1 MSTTYTGIHLLEN
14 GENGEPRFSELASS
28 IRRNTDSICRMSVSS
43 DYVSYSLENCSYL
56 MVNLHNR
63 DVKGFSTI
71 YEYDDYLYIDVICNS
86 PGDTY
91 HNMVTRTSNPDI
103 KTGKHMINAV
113 IELAKS
119 RGKGFVRLSALM
131 DVISYYHYLGF
142 TFMLESKKGDRR
154 GFIKRDVQSLN
165 TALKK
170 LKENEKIIE
179 KKLEVDFLTRYEE
192 IEHDKIAADANDKLY
207 KVIKNYPGFYSEK
220 KQAEIATLKGVERIA
235 DIPENG
241 VPMIYTIPMSRSRSR
256 SPARSRSNGRARR
269 STARGGYRIN
279 TKSRTRR
286 RR

>member
-1 MSTTYTGIHLLEN
+1 MSTYAGIHLLEN
-14 GENGEPRFSELASS
+14 GEPRFRELARS

-43 DYVSYSLENCSYL
+43 EYVSYSLENCSYL

-71 YEYDDYLYIDVICNS
+71 YEYDGYLYIDVICNS

-91 HNMVTRTSNPDI
+91 HNMVTRTSNPNI
-103 KTGKHMINAV
+103 KTGKDMINAV

-142 TFMLESKKGDRR
+142 TFMLESESGDRR
-154 GFIKRDVQSLN
+154 GFIKRDVQALN
-165 TALKK
+165 LALKK
-170 LKENEKIIE
+170 LKENEK
-179 KKLEVDFLTRYEE
+179 KMADKLQYAILTADEE
-192 IEHDKIAADANDKLY
+192 YQHDIIAADANEKLY
-207 KVIKNYPGFYSEK
+207 KVIKHYPGFYSEK
-220 KQAEIATLKGVERIA
+220 KQAEIATLKGHTRVA

-241 VPMIYTIPMSRSRSR
+241 VPMIYTIPRSRSR

-269 STARGGYRIN
+269 STARGGYRFN

>member
-1 MSTTYTGIHLLEN
+1 MSTYAGIHLFRN
-14 GENGEPRFSELASS
+14 GETSFVGLARS

-43 DYVSYSLENCSYL
+43 SYVSQSLDDCDYL
-56 MVNLHNR
+56 FVNLHNR

-71 YEYDDYLYIDVICNS
+71 FEHDDYLYIDVICNS

-91 HNMVTRTSNPDI
+91 HNMVTRTSNPNI
-103 KTGKHMINAV
+103 KTGRDMINAV

-142 TFMLESKKGDRR
+142 TFMLESESGDRR
-154 GFIKRDVQSLN
+154 GFIKRDVQALN
-165 TALKK
+165 SALKK
-170 LKENEKIIE
+170 LKENEK
-179 KKLEVDFLTRYEE
+179 KMADKLQYDILSADEE
-192 IEHDKIAADANDKLY
+192 YQHDIIAADANEKLY

-220 KQAEIATLKGVERIA
+220 KQAEIATLKGTERIA

-241 VPMIYTIPMSRSRSR
+241 VPMIYTISRSRSRSR

-269 STARGGYRIN
+269 TRARGGYRFN
-279 TKSRTRR
+279 SKSRTRR

>member
-1 MSTTYTGIHLLEN
+1 MSAYAGIHLLEN
-14 GENGEPRFSELASS
+14 GEPRFRELARS

-43 DYVSYSLENCSYL
+43 SYVSQSLDGCDYL
-56 MVNLHNR
+56 FVNLHNR

-71 YEYDDYLYIDVICNS
+71 YEYDGYLYIDVICNS

-91 HNMVTRTSNPDI
+91 HNMVTRTSNPNI

-142 TFMLESKKGDRR
+142 TFMLESESGDRR
-154 GFIKRDVQSLN
+154 GFIKRDVQALN
-165 TALKK
+165 SALKK
-170 LKENEKIIE
+170 LKENEKKIAD
-179 KKLEVDFLTRYEE
+179 KLQYAILTADEE
-192 IEHDKIAADANDKLY
+192 YQHDIIAADANKILY

-220 KQAEIATLKGVERIA
+220 KQAEIATLKGTERIA

-241 VPMIYTIPMSRSRSR
+241 VPMIYTIPRSRSRSR

-269 STARGGYRIN
+269 TRARGGYQF
-279 TKSRTRR
+279 TSKSRTRR

>member
-1 MSTTYTGIHLLEN
+1 MSTYAGIHLFKY
-14 GENGEPRFSELASS
+14 GEPTFSELGRS
-28 IRRNTDSICRMSVSS
+28 IRRNTESICRMSVSS
-43 DYVSYSLENCSYL
+43 GYVSHSLENCRYL
-56 MVNLHNR
+56 MVNLHNG

-91 HNMVTRTSNPDI
+91 HNMVTRTSNPNI
-103 KTGKHMINAV
+103 KTGRDMINAV

-142 TFMLESKKGDRR
+142 TFMLESESGDRR
-154 GFIKRDVQSLN
+154 GFIKRDVQALN
-165 TALKK
+165 NALKR

-179 KKLEVDFLTRYEE
+179 KKLEVDVLTRDEE
-192 IEHDKIAADANDKLY
+192 DQHDKIAADANDKIY
-207 KVIKNYPGFYSEK
+207 KVIKHYPGFYSEK
-220 KQAEIATLKGVERIA
+220 KQAEIATLKGHTRVA

-241 VPMIYTIPMSRSRSR
+241 VPMIYTIPRSRSRSR

-269 STARGGYRIN
+269 STARGGYRFN

>member
-1 MSTTYTGIHLLEN
+1 MSAYAGIHLF
-14 GENGEPRFSELASS
+14 ENGEPRFRDLARS
-28 IRRNTDSICRMSVSS
+28 IRRNTNSICRMSVSS
-43 DYVSYSLENCSYL
+43 EYVSYSLENCSYL

-142 TFMLESKKGDRR
+142 TFMLESESGDRR
-154 GFIKRDVQSLN
+154 GFIKRDVQALN
-165 TALKK
+165 LALKK
-170 LKENEKIIE
+170 LKENEK
-179 KKLEVDFLTRYEE
+179 KMADKLQYAILTADEE
-192 IEHDKIAADANDKLY
+192 YQHDIIAADANKNLY
-207 KVIKNYPGFYSEK
+207 RVIKNYPGFYSEK
-220 KQAEIATLKGVERIA
+220 KQAEIATLKGTERIA

-241 VPMIYTIPMSRSRSR
+241 VPMIYTIPRSRSR

-269 STARGGYRIN
+269 STARGGYRFN

>member
-1 MSTTYTGIHLLEN
+1 MSTYAGIHLV
-14 GENGEPRFSELASS
+14 ENGEPRFRDLVRS

-43 DYVSYSLENCSYL
+43 EYVSYSLENCSYL

-86 PGDTY
+86 AGDTY
-91 HNMVTRTSNPDI
+91 HNMVTRTSNPNI
-103 KTGKHMINAV
+103 KTGRDMINAV

-142 TFMLESKKGDRR
+142 TFMLESESGDRR
-154 GFIKRDVQSLN
+154 GFIKRDVQALN
-165 TALKK
+165 SALKK

-179 KKLEVDFLTRYEE
+179 KKLEVEFLTREEE
-192 IEHDKIAADANDKLY
+192 IKHDKIAAEANDKLY
-207 KVIKNYPGFYSEK
+207 KVIKHYPGFYSEK
-220 KQAEIATLKGVERIA
+220 KQAEIATLKGHTRVA

-241 VPMIYTIPMSRSRSR
+241 VPMIYSIPRSRSR

-269 STARGGYRIN
+269 STARGGYRFN